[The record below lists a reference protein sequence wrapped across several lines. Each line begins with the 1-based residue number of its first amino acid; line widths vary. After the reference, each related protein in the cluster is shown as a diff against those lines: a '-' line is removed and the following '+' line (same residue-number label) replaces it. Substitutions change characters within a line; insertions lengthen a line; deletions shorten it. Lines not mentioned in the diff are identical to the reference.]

1 MPLRRSVV
9 SEFLAWYLLETH
21 SAPQNKASSPANREI
36 MFSAHPSSTVN
47 CIECRT
53 SLLDRLRPF
62 FKGIQVA
69 FRARTFAVVLCG
81 GAASMEYNSAILQY
95 RRMLR
100 YRLAEY
106 ENDLLTGYRLAREI
120 ADCGL
125 VQAGVRLESAVAH
138 LQREIAQ
145 ARSQMLVLENIAE
158 KPAKPAEEPNR

>member
-1 MPLRRSVV
+1 
-9 SEFLAWYLLETH
+9 
-21 SAPQNKASSPANREI
+21 
-36 MFSAHPSSTVN
+36 
-47 CIECRT
+47 
-53 SLLDRLRPF
+53 
-62 FKGIQVA
+62 
-69 FRARTFAVVLCG
+69 
-81 GAASMEYNSAILQY
+81 MEYNSAILQY